1 MWNPFSKRGD
11 VGASGLAERADIHN
25 PAAAEMLREPPAAIH
40 NKIAE
45 INRIGP
51 TAVATF
57 TVTELTQEHGVA
69 MLSDL
74 LDDLSASGATHYV
87 LDIQNVQFM
96 DSACLGCLVEVLNRM
111 AKSGGKIALA
121 NTATSVQSLF
131 RMTQLDRVFP
141 ICPDVMAALTAV
153 EKRPGD
159 DE

>member
-1 MWNPFSKRGD
+1 M
-11 VGASGLAERADIHN
+11 
-25 PAAAEMLREPPAAIH
+25 REPPSTIH

-51 TAVATF
+51 TAVTTF
-57 TVTELTQEHGVA
+57 TVTELTQEQGVT

-74 LDDLSASGATHYV
+74 LDDLSASGATHFV

-96 DSACLGCLVEVLNRM
+96 DSACLGCLVEALNGM
-111 AKSGGKIALA
+111 AKNGGKIALA

-153 EKRPGD
+153 EDKPS

>member
-1 MWNPFSKRGD
+1 MWNPFNK
-11 VGASGLAERADIHN
+11 GAGVAEATTGVRPQP
-25 PAAAEMLREPPAAIH
+25 PAALREPPPIIH

-57 TVTELTQEHGVA
+57 TVTDLTQEQGVS

-74 LDDLSASGATHYV
+74 LDDLAASGATHFV

-96 DSACLGCLVEVLNRM
+96 DSACLGCLVQALNRM

-121 NTATSVQSLF
+121 HTATSVQSLF
-131 RMTQLDRVFP
+131 RLTQLDRVFS
-141 ICPDVMAALTAV
+141 ICADVMAAIKAV

>member
-11 VGASGLAERADIHN
+11 VGASGLAEHAVAHH
-25 PAAAEMLREPPAAIH
+25 AAGLEVLREPPAAIH
-40 NKIAE
+40 NRVAE

-57 TVTELTQEHGVA
+57 TVTELTQEHGVT

-74 LDDLSASGATHYV
+74 LDDLSASGATHFV

-96 DSACLGCLVEVLNRM
+96 DSACLGCLVEALNRL

-153 EKRPGD
+153 EKRPED
-159 DE
+159 DD

>member
-11 VGASGLAERADIHN
+11 VGASGLAERAEM
-25 PAAAEMLREPPAAIH
+25 PAAAAELLREPPAAIH

-111 AKSGGKIALA
+111 AKNAGKIALA